1 MYKMKKRVLLF
12 MFWGNLNQDLLQNN
26 NGGMAETHRMKS

>member
-1 MYKMKKRVLLF
+1 MYKMKKRVLFF
-12 MFWGNLNQDLLQNN
+12 MFWGNLNQDLLHNY